1 MTAPLTD
8 IKVMVVDDS
17 AIVRGLFTRILE
29 AEPGIAVVASAGDGG
44 MAIRALGREHPD
56 VILLDIEMP
65 IMDGLTALPK
75 IKELRPDVVVIMAST
90 LTKRNAEI
98 SLRALSLGADDYI
111 AKPTSREELRS
122 AEDFKRELVEKVYAL
137 AARKKGW
144 PVVRPSRRGAAAPA
158 ARQVF
163 PARKTIELR
172 SVGGARP
179 EVLAIGSS
187 TGGPKALAECL
198 VPITAGISLPIVI
211 TQHMPPT
218 FTEILA
224 KHLGDLTGWPCAEGN
239 DGELI
244 RARHIY
250 VAPGGYHMLVAKQ
263 GLHKIIRITDD
274 PPENFCRPSVDPMLR
289 SLAEAYGPNILVLI
303 LTGMGSDGHA
313 GCERIVQCGGT
324 VIAQDEQTS
333 VVWGMPGAVAVT
345 GLCSA
350 VLPINEIPG
359 RVSRLAA

>member
-1 MTAPLTD
+1 MTASLTD

-17 AIVRGLFTRILE
+17 AIVRGLFTRVLE
-29 AEPGIAVVASAGDGG
+29 AEPGIAVIASAGDGA
-44 MAIRALGREHPD
+44 MAVRMLGRETPD
-56 VILLDIEMP
+56 VIVLDIEMP
-65 IMDGLTALPK
+65 NMDGLTALPK
-75 IKELRPDVVVIMAST
+75 IKELQPDVIVIMAST

-111 AKPTSREELRS
+111 AKPSSREEFRS
-122 AEDFKRELVEKVYAL
+122 AEDFKRELVEKVQTL
-137 AARKKGW
+137 AARRKGR
-144 PVVRPSRRGAAAPA
+144 PVVVRKAAST
-158 ARQVF
+158 VVSDIF
-163 PARKTIELR
+163 PARKPIELR
-172 SVGGARP
+172 SAGSARP
-179 EVLAIGSS
+179 DVLAIGSS
-187 TGGPKALAECL
+187 TGGPKALADCL
-198 VPITAGISLPIVI
+198 KPITAGITLPIII

-224 KHLGDLTGWPCAEGN
+224 KHLGDVTGWPSVEGV
-239 DGELI
+239 DGDI
-244 RARHIY
+244 IMPKHIY
-250 VAPGGYHMLVAKQ
+250 VAPGAHHMLVARK
-263 GLHKIIRITDD
+263 GPNKILRITDD

-289 SLAEAYGPNILVLI
+289 SMAEVYGPNVLVLI
-303 LTGMGSDGHA
+303 LTGMGSDGRA

-324 VIAQDEQTS
+324 VIAQDEETS

>member
-1 MTAPLTD
+1 VTGSLTD

-17 AIVRGLFTRILE
+17 AIVRGLFTRVLE
-29 AEPGIAVVASAGDGG
+29 AEPGITVIASAGDGA
-44 MAIRALGREHPD
+44 MAVRMLEREDPD
-56 VILLDIEMP
+56 IVLLDIEMP
-65 IMDGLTALPK
+65 NMDGLTALPK
-75 IKELRPDVVVIMAST
+75 IKQLKPSVVVIMAST

-98 SLRALSLGADDYI
+98 SLRALSLGADDYV

-122 AEDFKRELVEKVYAL
+122 AEDFKRELVEKVL
-137 AARKKGW
+137 TFGARKRG
-144 PVVRPSRRGAAAPA
+144 RPAPMPRPKAAQPI
-158 ARQVF
+158 ARDIF
-163 PARKTIELR
+163 PARKQTIELR
-172 SVGGARP
+172 SAGSTRP

-198 VPITAGISLPIVI
+198 GPITAGISLPILI

-224 KHLGDLTGWPCAEGN
+224 KHLADVTGWNCAEGQ

-244 RARHIY
+244 KPKHIY
-250 VAPGGYHMLVAKQ
+250 VAPGGHHMVVARK
-263 GLHKIIRITDD
+263 GPHKIIRINND

-289 SLAEAYGPNILVLI
+289 SMADVYGSNVLVLI
-303 LTGMGSDGHA
+303 LTGMGSDGQA
-313 GCERIVQCGGT
+313 GCEKIVQCGGT
-324 VIAQDEQTS
+324 VIAQDEETS

>member
-1 MTAPLTD
+1 VTASLTD

-17 AIVRGLFTRILE
+17 AIVRGLFTRVLE
-29 AEPGIAVVASAGDGG
+29 AEPGVTVIASAGDGV
-44 MAIRALGREHPD
+44 MALRMLTREDPD
-56 VILLDIEMP
+56 VIVLDIEMP
-65 IMDGLTALPK
+65 NMDGLTALPK
-75 IKELRPDVVVIMAST
+75 IREFKPKVVVIMAST

-111 AKPTSREELRS
+111 AKPSSRDELRS
-122 AEDFKRELVEKVYAL
+122 ADDFKRELVEKVKAL
-137 AARKKGW
+137 AARRAGR
-144 PVVRPSRRGAAAPA
+144 PVVRGPARSTAAPRPAPIFPSRKP
-158 ARQVF
+158 
-163 PARKTIELR
+163 IELR
-172 SVGGARP
+172 SAGTARP
-179 EVLAIGSS
+179 EILAIGSS

-198 VPITAGISLPIVI
+198 GPITAGISLPIII

-224 KHLGDLTGWPCAEGN
+224 KHLGDVTGWPSAEGK
-239 DGELI
+239 DGDLI
-244 RARHIY
+244 KSKHIY
-250 VAPGGYHMLVAKQ
+250 VAPGGHHMLVARK
-263 GLHKIIRITDD
+263 GPHKIIRITDD

-289 SLAEAYGPNILVLI
+289 SMAEVYGPNVLVLI
-303 LTGMGSDGHA
+303 LTGMGSDGQA
-313 GCERIVQCGGT
+313 GCKKIVERGGT
-324 VIAQDEQTS
+324 VIAQDEETS